1 MTVAARV
8 SDIVSA
14 SRSAHIAGSTEP
26 DELVTLWEAS
36 GPPAFV
42 RFDPLRRAGSVRMK
56 AAVWDLTALLLAREA
71 ELGLRRR
78 ARNPAALK
86 SFRCAVETI
95 ACNLV
100 WSILDPLG
108 RPVAIPRDN
117 SAMWRGDRYAHTCFG
132 KGFLDSLTLLAHPSV
147 ALIENIALGYSFKG
161 GNSAPS
167 TDRPTAAFLSRFNPP
182 GVTWRDFR
190 REDPP
195 EVLVMK
201 APKEPGAETSKP
213 LDYPDT
219 TRTRQ
224 LRREVQRINRFL
236 GDAPFW
242 FEDDGGPLGLDSR
255 GAQVDPNRRTVRRIF
270 NNAEWTDGGRLYDGT
285 WETMPRAARFRFLR
299 IGSAQHPEGEAV
311 CNVDFRSLNPI
322 LCYVLAGLS
331 VPEGDLYD
339 IRRDGSCRAG
349 FKVLLSAMLFAAAR
363 FRQMPAEAQKAFPA
377 GTVTREVVDAIEKHH
392 APIAHR
398 FWTGYGHR
406 LANVEST
413 ILIDALADLN
423 RQGVTALPLHDS
435 VLVARS
441 EGERAKQ
448 ALEAAFS
455 RFSEHHR
462 AAISIDYGDSN
473 Q

>member
-1 MTVAARV
+1 MKVAARV
-8 SDIVSA
+8 SDMAPA
-14 SRSAHIAGSTEP
+14 SGSAHFIGNLEAEDSVP
-26 DELVTLWEAS
+26 LWEAS
-36 GPPAFV
+36 GQLPFV

-56 AAVWDLTALLLAREA
+56 AAVRGLAAFLQAREA

-78 ARNPAALK
+78 ARNPVAQE

-100 WSILDPLG
+100 WSTLDPLG
-108 RPVAIPRDN
+108 RPAAVPRDN
-117 SAMWRGDRYAHTCFG
+117 SAMWRGDRYAHACFG
-132 KGFLDSLTLLAHPSV
+132 KGFLDALGLMARPDV
-147 ALIENIALGYSFKG
+147 ALIDNISTGFSYKG
-161 GNSAPS
+161 GSSAPS
-167 TDRPTAAFLSRFNPP
+167 TVRPTAAFLSRFSPP

-190 REDPP
+190 RVDPP
-195 EVLVMK
+195 EVLVLK

-213 LDYPDT
+213 LDYLDT

-224 LRREVQRINRFL
+224 LRREVQRVNRFL
-236 GDAPFW
+236 ADAPFW
-242 FEDDGGPLGLDSR
+242 FEDDAGPLGLDSS

-285 WETMPRAARFRFLR
+285 WETMRRADRFRLLR
-299 IGSAQHPEGEAV
+299 IGSAQHPEGEPV
-311 CNVDFRSLNPI
+311 CNVNFRSLNPI
-322 LCYVLAGLS
+322 LCYVLAGLP

-339 IRRDGSCRAG
+339 IRGDWSCRAG
-349 FKVLLSAMLFAAAR
+349 FKVLVSAMLFAPRR
-363 FRQMPAEAQKAFPA
+363 FRQMPVEAQKAFPP
-377 GTVTREVVDAIEKHH
+377 GTVTREVVDAVERHH

-406 LANVEST
+406 LANVESA
-413 ILIDALADLN
+413 ILLDALADLN
-423 RQGVTALPLHDS
+423 GQGVTALPLHDS

-441 EGERAKQ
+441 QGERAKQ
-448 ALEAAFS
+448 ALETAFS

-462 AAISIDYGDSN
+462 AAVNIDYGE

>member
-1 MTVAARV
+1 MRVAARV
-8 SDIVSA
+8 SDMVAAI
-14 SRSAHIAGSTEP
+14 RLAH
-26 DELVTLWEAS
+26 LVGTTGADDVVPFQEAS
-36 GPPAFV
+36 GPPAFN

-56 AAVWDLTALLLAREA
+56 VAVRDLAAYLEAREV

-78 ARNPAALK
+78 ARNPTALK

-100 WSILDPLG
+100 WSTLDPLG
-108 RPVAIPRDN
+108 RPAAVPRDN
-117 SAMWRGDRYAHTCFG
+117 SAMWRGDRYAHDCFG
-132 KGFLDSLTLLAHPSV
+132 KGFLV
-147 ALIENIALGYSFKG
+147 ALALMERPDVGLIDNISTGYSYKG
-161 GNSAPS
+161 GSSAPS
-167 TDRPTAAFLSRFNPP
+167 TVRPTAPFLSRFSPP

-190 REDPP
+190 RVDPP
-195 EVLVMK
+195 EVIIMK
-201 APKEPGAETSKP
+201 APREPGAETSKP
-213 LDYPDT
+213 LDYLDT

-224 LRREVQRINRFL
+224 LRREVQRVNRFL
-236 GDAPFW
+236 ADAPFW
-242 FEDDGGPLGLDSR
+242 FENDAGPLGLDSS

-285 WETMPRAARFRFLR
+285 WETMRRADRFRLLR
-299 IGSAQHPEGEAV
+299 IGSAQHPQGEPV

-322 LCYVLAGLS
+322 LCYVLANLP

-339 IRRDGSCRAG
+339 IRGDGSCRAG

-363 FRQMPAEAQKAFPA
+363 FRQMPAEAQKAFPP
-377 GTVTREVVDAIEKHH
+377 GTTTREVVDAVERHH

-398 FWTGYGHR
+398 LWTGYGHR
-406 LANVEST
+406 LANVESA
-413 ILIDALADLN
+413 ILLNALQDLN

-435 VLVARS
+435 VLVAMS

-455 RFSEHHR
+455 KFSGHHR
-462 AAISIDYGDSN
+462 AAVNIDYGE